1 MMKKGKGRAHHE
13 ICCLFSPE
21 TYLISLEL
29 VSLTTKYIVPDL
41 RQVFDNKS
49 KTIIFQSLTEHIK
62 KQALENAQKHNGI
75 GLKLTTLSSLTA
87 LCI

>member
-29 VSLTTKYIVPDL
+29 VSLPTKYIVPDV
-41 RQVFDNKS
+41 RQVFDN
-49 KTIIFQSLTEHIK
+49 
-62 KQALENAQKHNGI
+62 
-75 GLKLTTLSSLTA
+75 
-87 LCI
+87 